1 MIGQTSY
8 TVLLVYMYMK
18 ETVVFT
24 ESIKFAIQW
33 NFVIFCFPEN
43 YEQALSDFQEC
54 LKIQEAELEP
64 DDRLLAETYPF
75 PCYQPFSMKRSEVMC
90 NE

>member
-18 ETVVFT
+18 ET
-24 ESIKFAIQW
+24 ESIKFVIQW

-75 PCYQPFSMKRSEVMC
+75 SSYQPVSMKRSEVMC

>member
-33 NFVIFCFPEN
+33 KFVIFCFPEN

-75 PCYQPFSMKRSEVMC
+75 SCYQPVSMKRSEVMC